1 MTAKK
6 RKQPRKITR
15 QYLENAALYY
25 LQRYASSAGNFRQ
38 VMRRKVKRSCD
49 FHKTAPDDFYPMVD
63 ELVARYKASG
73 LLNDKVF
80 AEARVAALRRQGRS
94 TGVIYAQLQAKG
106 LARDDI
112 ETALNAHNDA
122 CGSENPELEA
132 AVRLARRK
140 RLGQAKDPETRR
152 KELAKLGRAGFGYE
166 IARAALDEIGKD

>member
-1 MTAKK
+1 MVPKK

-38 VMRRKVKRSCD
+38 VMRRKIKRSCD
-49 FHKTAPDDFYPMVD
+49 FHKTEPEDFYPMVED
-63 ELVARYKASG
+63 LVMRYKSSG

-94 TGVIYAQLQAKG
+94 SGAIMAQLQAKG
-106 LARDDI
+106 LARAEI
-112 ETALNAHNDA
+112 EAALNAHNDA
-122 CGSENPELEA
+122 CEAEDPELEA
-132 AVRLARRK
+132 AIRLARRK
-140 RLGQAKDPETRR
+140 RLGQATDPETQR

-166 IARAALDEIGKD
+166 TARAALEEIRKE